1 MKKVRIGINGFG
13 RIGRLTLRAIME
25 SKDFEC
31 VGINDIVAPEVMAHL
46 FKYDSAQGRFRGE
59 VSATENSLTV
69 NGNKIHVTKELD
81 PANLPWKSLECDIV
95 FECTGKFLDKEKTSA
110 HLKAGAKR
118 VIISAPAKGGDVPT
132 YVYNVNHTSFNPAT
146 DTIMSNASC
155 TTNCLAPVVKV
166 LNDNFGLERGLMTTI
181 HSYTNDQRIVDAP
194 HKDLRRARAGA
205 MSQIPTT
212 TGAAKAVGLVLPELA
227 GKLDGLA
234 VRVPTVDVSL
244 VDLVAVL
251 KKAATA
257 DEVNAALKAAAEG
270 PMKET
275 LMYLTEPCVSVDF
288 IGDTHGSVV
297 DAACTK
303 ASGNIIKVLSWYDNE
318 MGFCHQMLRF
328 AKYVASKI

>member
-1 MKKVRIGINGFG
+1 MKVRIGINGFG
-13 RIGRLTLRAIME
+13 RIGRLALRAMGE

-31 VGINDIVAPEVMAHL
+31 VGINDIVTPEVMAHL
-46 FKYDSAQGRFRGE
+46 MKYDSAQGKFKGE
-59 VSATENSLTV
+59 VSASENALVV
-69 NGNKIHVTKELD
+69 NGKKIPVTKETD
-81 PANLPWKSLECDIV
+81 PTKLPWKSLECDIV
-95 FECTGKFLDKEKTSA
+95 FECTGKFLDKETASA
-110 HLKAGAKR
+110 HLTAGAKR
-118 VIISAPAKGGDVPT
+118 VILSAPAKGKDVAT
-132 YVYNVNHTSFNPAT
+132 YVYNVNHTSFNPSS
-146 DTIMSNASC
+146 DMVVSNASC

-166 LNDNFGLERGLMTTI
+166 LNDSFGVERGLMTTI

-205 MSQIPTT
+205 VSQIPTT
-212 TGAAKAVGLVLPELA
+212 TGAAKAVGLVIPELA

-244 VDLVAVL
+244 VDFVAVL
-251 KKAATA
+251 KKAASA

-270 PMKET
+270 SMKDT
-275 LMYLTEPCVSVDF
+275 LMYCTEPLVSCDF

-297 DAACTK
+297 DSACTK
-303 ASGNIIKVLSWYDNE
+303 ASGNIAKILSWYDNE